1 MRGAGIGRETV
12 ESIAAAPESRA
23 VDSDGNPILIGADA
37 DGQPLEVVIALDD
50 PEFVITVIPR
60 RKRR

>member
-1 MRGAGIGRETV
+1 VAAGCVRRTFEAISAVLRAAVLTGELEGGR
-12 ESIAAAPESRA
+12 
-23 VDSDGNPILIGADA
+23 
-37 DGQPLEVVIALDD
+37 PLEIVIALDD

>member
-1 MRGAGIGRETV
+1 MRGVGIGPEVV
-12 ESIAAAPESRA
+12 ESIVAAPEARA
-23 VDSDGNPILIGADA
+23 VDTDGNPILTGSHG
-37 DGQPLEVVIALDD
+37 DGQPLEIVIALDD

>member
-1 MRGAGIGRETV
+1 MRGARIGQEAV

-23 VDSDGNPILIGADA
+23 VDSDGNPILIGTDD
-37 DGQPLEVVIALDD
+37 DGRLLEVVIALDD
-50 PEFVITVIPR
+50 PPFVITVIPR

>member
-1 MRGAGIGRETV
+1 MRGADIGQEIV
-12 ESIAAAPESRA
+12 ESIVAAPESRA
-23 VDSDGNPILIGADA
+23 VDSDGNSILSGAD
-37 DGQPLEVVIALDD
+37 DRGRPLEVVIALDD